1 MELDDVPVRVTYEEK
16 HRAILKLN
24 RLGDRHAGLGKLLF
38 HRLSVAYFERNMS
51 IARVFR
57 RYVHQDI
64 VRGSIVVSVQ
74 DKIDVHAGQMFHDS
88 DRFRADRSDDKL
100 ETQYFI
106 ECSATLQIPDPKANV
121 IDASDLFQD

>member
-1 MELDDVPVRVTYEEK
+1 MELDDVPVRVTDEEK
-16 HRAILKLN
+16 HRAIRKLN

-51 IARVFR
+51 LTRVFP

-64 VRGSIVVSVQ
+64 VRGSLVAAVQ

-88 DRFRADRSDDKL
+88 DRSRTDGSDNKL
-100 ETQYFI
+100 AIQYFI
-106 ECSATLQIPDPKANV
+106 ECSATLQIPDPKTNV
-121 IDASDLFQD
+121 IDASDLFQE